1 MKIHN
6 RLDTPNMDKWRKS
19 QGQST
24 VTVLGKKRGG
34 CGKEMLALRGRREVR
49 RKNGLLG
56 RAWQGG
62 LAQDGHC
69 GAG

>member
-34 CGKEMLALRGRREVR
+34 CGQEMVSSTPDMHFIALVY
-49 RKNGLLG
+49 L
-56 RAWQGG
+56 
-62 LAQDGHC
+62 
-69 GAG
+69 